1 MQSNKID
8 FKQFATYSKPGP
20 RYTSYPTA
28 VEFSEKYTLDLY
40 LQDLKADTSPLS
52 LYVHLP
58 FCRSACYF
66 CGCNVVYTSKEEN
79 KKIYLEYLKKELE
92 LLKNAM
98 DTNKPVYQLHFGGGT
113 PTFFNAEELGV
124 LVDLLKDAFPN
135 FGQNAE
141 IACEIDPR
149 FFELSQMEVLKKGG
163 FNRLSFGIQDFDAK
177 VQEAIHRIQPFTL
190 VQKAIQLARDYGITS
205 INFDLIYGLPYQSLE
220 TFKKTLESC
229 LLLNPDRFAVFNYA
243 HVPWIKKTMR
253 KIDETTLPH
262 PEEKL
267 RILEWTMDYLLKNG
281 YQMIGMDHFAK
292 PDDELFK
299 SIQKGQLQRNFQGY
313 STQGGTQT
321 IGIGLTSIGGGK
333 DYYAQNYKDLTQY
346 QEALVNHRLPFAK
359 GIRLS
364 NEDKIRKAVI
374 MQLMSNFK
382 LDFSTINQQ
391 FAFDFKEH
399 FKEALEELK
408 PLEEEGLVEINAKG
422 IWVSETGA
430 LLIRNIVMPF
440 DAYLKKFNT
449 NQKVFSKTI

>member
-1 MQSNKID
+1 MQSDKID

-28 VEFSEKYTLDLY
+28 VEFSENYTLDSY
-40 LQDLKADTSPLS
+40 LKDLKADLSPLS

-66 CGCNVVYTSKEEN
+66 CGCNVIYTSKEEN
-79 KKIYLEYLKKELE
+79 KAIYLEYLKKELH

-98 DTNKPVYQLHFGGGT
+98 DTAKPVYQLHFGGGT
-113 PTFFNAEELGV
+113 PTFFNAQELEILIG
-124 LVDLLKDAFPN
+124 LLKETFPN
-135 FGQNAE
+135 FDKNAE

-149 FFELSQMEVLKKGG
+149 FFDESQMQVLKQGG
-163 FNRLSFGIQDFDAK
+163 FNRLSFGIQDFNEK
-177 VQEAIHRIQPFTL
+177 VQGAIHRIQPFAL
-190 VQKAIQLARDYGITS
+190 VEQSINLARAFGISS

-220 TFKKTLESC
+220 TFKQTLESC
-229 LLLNPDRFAVFNYA
+229 VRLNPDRFAIFNYA

-253 KIDETTLPH
+253 KIDETTLPQ

-267 RILEWTMDYLLKNG
+267 RILEWTIHYLSQQG
-281 YQMIGMDHFAK
+281 YKMIGMDHFAK

-321 IGIGLTSIGGGK
+321 IGIGLTSIGGG
-333 DYYAQNYKDLTQY
+333 DSYYAQNYKDLQRY
-346 QEALVNHRLPFAK
+346 QNALDNGRLPFAK
-359 GIRLS
+359 GIGLS
-364 NEDKIRKAVI
+364 FDDRVRKAVI

-382 LDFSTINQQ
+382 LEFNAINTRFQI
-391 FAFDFKEH
+391 DFKEY
-399 FKEALEELK
+399 FKSALEELK
-408 PLEEEGLVEINAKG
+408 PLQEAGLVF
-422 IWVSETGA
+422 VSESGIEVSQTGA
-430 LLIRNIVMPF
+430 LLIRNIAMPF